1 MSVSPALFLRPGDY
15 FFGRHNGPVTTLLGS
30 CVSIILWHPRWK
42 LLAVSH
48 YVLPK
53 DPGLRDDEEPGEPY
67 DTRYGMAVFQR
78 LHADMLRHGTN
89 PAQYR
94 KSIFGGGTLT
104 GLTGRAGLA
113 ALRVGHNNSEFARQ
127 QFEQRNWPVDHC
139 DLSGEHYR
147 RLSIDGVSGRI
158 DCQRKAMRLPIS
170 RRLSS

>member
-1 MSVSPALFLRPGDY
+1 MPVSPALFLRPGDY
-15 FFGRHNGPVTTLLGS
+15 FFGRHDGPVTTLLGS

-53 DPGLRDDEEPGEPY
+53 DPGLRSDDGPGEPF
-67 DTRYGMAVFQR
+67 DTRYGVAVFKR
-78 LHADMLRHGTN
+78 MHADMLRHGTN

-94 KSIFGGGTLT
+94 KSIFGGGTLA

-113 ALRVGHNNSEFARQ
+113 ALRVGHNNSEFARG

-139 DLSGEHYR
+139 DLAGEHYR
-147 RLSIDGVSGRI
+147 RLSIDGMSGRI
-158 DCQRKAMRLPIS
+158 DCQRMPMRLPIS